1 MVFQV
6 KEVLEETEKGAKVK
20 IDIPR
25 VSVLYG
31 SYEVRI
37 QEITTWVPKSKV
49 DDYGIVD
56 PEWMGWKMKPV
67 MLQGKGK
74 RTGEDTP
81 EQAQE
86 NAA

>member
-6 KEVLEETEKGAKVK
+6 KELLEETEKGAKVK

-37 QEITTWVPKSKV
+37 QEIITWVPKSKV
-49 DDYGIVD
+49 DDKGYLD

-67 MLQGKGK
+67 IIQKGQ
-74 RTGEDTP
+74 RTQEDAP
-81 EQAQE
+81 ESNQE